1 MTASM
6 RAINSWLWP
15 SGQGQT
21 QRIKTKGTF
30 TMSSHLKTL
39 ISKLNDSSRKAA
51 ERAASLCMARGHY
64 EVDLEHLF
72 LALLEQPQ
80 SDFTLLCRRHE
91 VSPLSCSATWRPRS
105 AASRPATPAPRC

>member
-1 MTASM
+1 
-6 RAINSWLWP
+6 
-15 SGQGQT
+15 
-21 QRIKTKGTF
+21 
-30 TMSSHLKTL
+30 MSSHLKTL

-91 VSPLSCSATWRPRS
+91 VSTSELQRDLEAEI
-105 AASRPATPAPRC
+105 SRLGEQRRANI